1 MHDVHNYC
9 LTRDGVA
16 MSSSYIVYYHH
27 RDCNLQNSHCTPCKL
42 LTGKALILLVAAA
55 TLAAGAVVIVHLKAK
70 PCRRVCTTLC
80 NQETGPSR
88 PSMMVTGRN

>member
-9 LTRDGVA
+9 LTSDGVA

-42 LTGKALILLVAAA
+42 STGKALILLVAAA
-55 TLAAGAVVIVHLKAK
+55 TLAAGAMVIVHLKANRAGG
-70 PCRRVCTTLC
+70 CAQ
-80 NQETGPSR
+80 QETGPGR
-88 PSMMVTGRN
+88 PSMVITGRDHHG